1 MELKKINNDQKD
13 SQKTKDNKKAEKK
26 FSLPNLPFKL
36 PKLPKLPKFP
46 KFSKK
51 SSTAL
56 YIVGGLLAFI
66 LLLVLAIGIPAYSM
80 RQPLQETVNS
90 GRQITESIQQQD
102 LAAAQTHLDQ
112 TKESLKTVD
121 KRYQRL
127 IWLKFVPG
135 LRIYYLDGQH
145 GLNATSHSL
154 QAGQKLIAAINP
166 YADLLGFE
174 AKDGQAEVET
184 QSAEERILFLT
195 QTLDAISPQLEEI
208 NTDLQKAQEELDQI
222 NPKHYPYSVAGK
234 KVRPNIIKAQETFQE
249 SRKALSES
257 RPLIQLLP
265 QLLGQDEE
273 KVYLLLFQNDGEI
286 RPTGGFLTAYA
297 YIKVH
302 EGKITPLESRDI
314 YHLDARFNKNVE
326 APPAIQKFLDEY
338 TWHLRNMNL
347 SPDFKTSMDTFMG
360 YFRDVPG
367 TREVDGVIAIDT
379 QIPVRLLE
387 VLGPVGVGGWGEFSA
402 DIDERCDCPQV
413 VYALENI
420 ATRQVGYI
428 REDRKA
434 VLGPL
439 MHSILANAMGSPKH
453 LWPKLLNVGL
463 ESIQEKHLLFYFFD
477 ESSQDS
483 AESFQA
489 AGRIRTFDGDYLHI
503 NDANFG
509 GAKSNLFVEQ
519 SVEQEITNSNGQ
531 VEKTVTINYN
541 NPHPSSNCDPEAP
554 GLCLN
559 AVLHQWVRLY
569 VPQGAQLIEV
579 IGSETAAA
587 ESEDLGKTVF
597 ESSFTLRPQS
607 SSKLVFKYKLP
618 GEYPQTLPLMIQK
631 QPGKPNI
638 KHQIIYNGSVY
649 EEEVAGDLKIN
660 LE

>member
-1 MELKKINNDQKD
+1 MELKKIDNDQEN
-13 SQKTKDNKKAEKK
+13 SQETENNKKTKKK
-26 FSLPNLPFKL
+26 FSLPSFSFKSL
-36 PKLPKLPKFP
+36 SLPKFSGFSA
-46 KFSKK
+46 KFSP
-51 SSTAL
+51 AI
-56 YIVGGLLAFI
+56 YIVGGLLALI
-66 LLLVLAIGIPAYSM
+66 LLLSLAIGIPAYSM
-80 RQPLQETVNS
+80 RQPLQETANS
-90 GRQITESIQQQD
+90 GRQIVDSIQDQD
-102 LAAAQTHLDQ
+102 LAAAQTHLDE
-112 TKESLKTVD
+112 TKQSLETVD

-127 IWLKFVPG
+127 VWLKFVPG

-145 GLNATSHSL
+145 GLNAASHSL
-154 QAGQKLIAAINP
+154 QAGQKLITAINP
-166 YADLLGFE
+166 YADLLGFK
-174 AKDGQAEVET
+174 AKGGQGQVET
-184 QSAEERILFLT
+184 QTAEERILFLT

-208 NTDLQKAQEELDQI
+208 NSDLQKAQEELDQI
-222 NPKHYPYSVAGK
+222 NPNHYPYSIAGK
-234 KVRPNIIKAQETFQE
+234 KIRPNITKAQDTFKE
-249 SRKALSES
+249 SQKALSES
-257 RPLIQLLP
+257 KPLIELLP

-273 KVYLLLFQNDGEI
+273 KIYLLLFQNDGEI

-302 EGKITPLESRDI
+302 NGKITPLESRDI

-326 APPAIQKFLDEY
+326 APPAIKKFLDEY

-360 YFRDVPG
+360 HFRDVPG

-379 QIPVRLLE
+379 QVPVRLLE

-402 DIDERCDCPQV
+402 EIDERWNIPQV

-463 ESIQEKHLLFYFFD
+463 SSIQEKHLLFYFFD

-489 AGRIRTFDGDYLHI
+489 AGRIRPFDGDYLHI

-519 SVEQEITNSNGQ
+519 SVEQEITNNNGQ

-569 VPQGAQLIEV
+569 VPKGAQLIEV

-607 SSKLVFKYKLP
+607 SSKLVFKYRLS
-618 GEYPQTLPLMIQK
+618 GEYSQDLPLMIQK
-631 QPGKPNI
+631 QPGKSNI
-638 KHQIIYNGSVY
+638 KHQIIYNGNVY

-660 LE
+660 LQ